1 MSTSVNK
8 VTLLGNLGQEPEL
21 KTLTAGATICNLS
34 VATNEQWIDEKKGV
48 QERVEW
54 HRVQV
59 WGRAADACSKYLNKG
74 SKVYVEGRIHTR
86 SWEDKEGKKQ
96 WTTNIVATHVIF
108 LDGKRAS
115 GNPAPEEHRSQVGG
129 GR

>member
-54 HRVQV
+54 LSP
-59 WGRAADACSKYLNKG
+59 ADAAKLLNVGVKR
-74 SKVYVEGRIHTR
+74 VYQWLKDNSLGHYRFGPREVRISSAQLQAFVDAQLR
-86 SWEDKEGKKQ
+86 
-96 WTTNIVATHVIF
+96 ATQH
-108 LDGKRAS
+108 
-115 GNPAPEEHRSQVGG
+115 
-129 GR
+129 